1 MSMSVIPNKAGPGSL
16 ADFKGGAAAQAKSL
30 GNMGMQFKSQL
41 EQLQRN
47 LKKKVG
53 GPKEGARGISQYFDD
68 DGSEQSDNSEFDDEI
83 GDDKGA

>member
-16 ADFKGGAAAQAKSL
+16 ADFKGAGAAAQAKSL

-53 GPKEGARGISQYFDD
+53 GPKEGARGIS
-68 DGSEQSDNSEFDDEI
+68 
-83 GDDKGA
+83 